1 MSGLIVKPGGL
12 MDLFLMSGL
21 IRNRSPSM
29 VCGLSGQCRERNPE
43 FFAKRLSQAFGQI
56 GVPLVWVHGWLS
68 ITRRNWPPCRFRL
81 RIEQPSPQAAPI
93 QPLASR
99 QSASPRHW
107 LFQNP
112 EPQRKNEPLSSLL
125 IKAKERPRGKSL
137 LIKGTHK
144 SCGIK
149 GSQAT
154 N

>member
-29 VCGLSGQCRERNPE
+29 VCGLSGQCRERI
-43 FFAKRLSQAFGQI
+43 LS
-56 GVPLVWVHGWLS
+56 S
-68 ITRRNWPPCRFRL
+68 SRNG
-81 RIEQPSPQAAPI
+81 
-93 QPLASR
+93 
-99 QSASPRHW
+99 SPRHSARSACPGSGSMDGCPSRAAIGRPVDFGCGSSS
-107 LFQNP
+107 LHRKRRQYSLSHRGNLPVLVTGCFKIVN
-112 EPQRKNEPLSSLL
+112 PQRKNEPLSSLL
-125 IKAKERPRGKSL
+125 IKGKERPRGKSL